1 MAANT
6 GPIDLSRA
14 VWRKSTRSSAEGQNC
29 VEVAM
34 NLPGFVAVRDSK
46 HADGPIIAVSR
57 HEWANFITSVK
68 ADGP

>member
-29 VEVAM
+29 VEVAI

-46 HADGPIIAVSR
+46 HPEGSTIAVSR
-57 HEWANFITSVK
+57 HEWATFITAVK
-68 ADGP
+68 ADVP